1 MIDELRTN
9 IAQALSLLRTIQSY
23 LRLREQGDKAQQR
36 LLEQGIEAS
45 RLQLQ
50 LLIKSIP
57 TLLAE
62 LPTAQPLPSA
72 KVASSSTLQTVETA
86 TQAVVLKKE
95 NTAEYLQTLQVN
107 EDTLNRLKNAGQP
120 IVLPSASNYER
131 SRGYLKISQQLFG
144 NMSRSLIQK
153 GYYRI
158 LALTLRKSNMG
169 ILFEN
174 YISLLLFS
182 TVLAFCGGIVLY
194 LFFIFMSLSLS
205 PPFITAVTENI
216 GGRAL
221 VLSWIPF
228 LTAVLTY
235 LAVIYYPGTE
245 QGGATTQIER
255 ELPFAV
261 IHMSA
266 ISGSGIEPSN
276 IFKIIAE
283 SKEYPYLSK
292 EMRKIINQMNVYGY
306 DLVASLNVVSQ
317 NTPSQKLADLFAGLS
332 ATITSGGGL
341 STFFAKR
348 AETLLLDYR
357 LEREKFTK
365 TAETFMDLYITLVI
379 AAPMILLLVI
389 IMLQLSNFSFG
400 VGPGLLTFL
409 IIGVIAL
416 LNVVFLSL
424 LQLKQPVN

>member
-1 MIDELRTN
+1 MIEELRTN
-9 IAQALSLLRTIQSY
+9 VTQGLSLLRTLQSY
-23 LRLREQGDKAQQR
+23 FRLREQGDPAQR
-36 LLEQGIEAS
+36 KLLDQSIEAS
-45 RLQLQ
+45 RTQLA
-50 LLIKSIP
+50 LIVKAIP
-57 TLLAE
+57 ALLAE
-62 LPTAQPLPSA
+62 LPTAQPLPNA
-72 KVASSSTLQTVETA
+72 KEGASQVQTVETA
-86 TQAVVLKKE
+86 TQ
-95 NTAEYLQTLQVN
+95 TATIRTEDTQKYLQALQVN
-107 EDTLNRLKNAGQP
+107 EDSLTRLKKAGVP
-120 IVLPSASNYER
+120 IVLPAAANYER

-144 NMSRSLIQK
+144 GYARSLIAK
-153 GYYRI
+153 NYYRV

-174 YISLLLFS
+174 YISLLIFTTLLSFF
-182 TVLAFCGGIVLY
+182 VGLGIYV
-194 LFFIFMSLSLS
+194 FFVFMSITLS
-205 PPFITAVTENI
+205 PPFITAVSEGI

-221 VLSWIPF
+221 ALSWIPF
-228 LTAVLTY
+228 LTSLLTY
-235 LAVIYYPGTE
+235 LAIVYYPSTE
-245 QGGATTQIER
+245 QGGVSTQIER

-283 SKEYPYLSK
+283 SKEYPALSK

-306 DLVASLNVVSQ
+306 DLVGSLNVVAQ
-317 NTPSQKLADLFAGLS
+317 NTPSQKLSDLLAGLS
-332 ATITSGGGL
+332 ATITSGGEL
-341 STFFAKR
+341 STFFSKR

-365 TAETFMDLYITLVI
+365 SAETFMDLYITLVI

-389 IMLQLSNFSFG
+389 IMLQLSNFDFG
-400 VGPGLLTFL
+400 IGPGLLTFL
-409 IIGVIAL
+409 IIGIIAL